1 MCRWMGSHFH
11 DWIDYYGVAFCKSY
25 WNGVVHFQDFGGQK
39 IQALRDLKNRKV
51 YTKLSLTNVSVHLR
65 MTK

>member
-1 MCRWMGSHFH
+1 MGL
-11 DWIDYYGVAFCKSY
+11 YFCKSY

-39 IQALRDLKNRKV
+39 IQALRDLKNRKM